1 MPFALTRLNHL
12 FQPQLLL
19 CLFRLLIA
27 HLLLIVLGG
36 RLRSSPHGT
45 ACRSP
50 NRRRLVSNPHLP
62 QARILSPRNTSGA
75 VIIDGS

>member
-1 MPFALTRLNHL
+1 MPTRLNHL

-19 CLFRLLIA
+19 CLFPHLIA

-62 QARILSPRNTSGA
+62 QARILSPRNISGA
-75 VIIDGS
+75 VITDGS